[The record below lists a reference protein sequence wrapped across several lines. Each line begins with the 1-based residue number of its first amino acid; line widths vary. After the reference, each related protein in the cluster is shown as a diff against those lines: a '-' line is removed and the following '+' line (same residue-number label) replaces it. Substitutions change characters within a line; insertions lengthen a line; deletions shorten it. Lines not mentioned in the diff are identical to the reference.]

1 MPARPDGQ
9 AAFDSIARREY
20 SGLRFAEAETEMKR
34 LIIVWL
40 LSVAPVMSAMA
51 EGKLVFSLPDT
62 RGKIHTLS
70 QYAGK
75 WVVVNYWATSCPP
88 CIKEIPQLEAFHQ
101 RHKNHDAVVLGVD
114 FEDISLAW
122 LKDFMD
128 SMSMSYPV
136 LRSDPSQQVTPFGVI
151 LMLPTTFIITPA
163 GELVAHQ
170 AGAVTAADLEA
181 FIKRHNEAGKAN
193 APATKLNT
201 KIH

>member
-1 MPARPDGQ
+1 MRQ
-9 AAFDSIARREY
+9 
-20 SGLRFAEAETEMKR
+20 

-128 SMSMSYPV
+128 SMSMNYPV

-181 FIKRHNEAGKAN
+181 FIKRQNEAGKAN

>member
-1 MPARPDGQ
+1 
-9 AAFDSIARREY
+9 
-20 SGLRFAEAETEMKR
+20 MKR

-40 LSVAPVMSAMA
+40 LSVAPLLTAMA
-51 EGKLVFSLPDT
+51 EGKPVFSLPDT
-62 RGKIHTLS
+62 QGKVHTLS

-75 WVVVNYWATSCPP
+75 WVVINYWATSCPP
-88 CIKEIPQLEAFHQ
+88 CIKEIPQLTKFHEK
-101 RHKNHDAVVLGVD
+101 HKDGDAVVLGVD

-136 LRSDPSQQVTPFGVI
+136 LRSDPSQQVTPFGVVI
-151 LMLPTTFIITPA
+151 MLPTTFIISPA

-181 FIKRHNEAGKAN
+181 FIRRKTEAGKAN
-193 APATKLNT
+193 APPKKLST

>member
-1 MPARPDGQ
+1 
-9 AAFDSIARREY
+9 
-20 SGLRFAEAETEMKR
+20 MKR

-40 LSVAPVMSAMA
+40 LSVAPVMTAMA
-51 EGKLVFSLPDT
+51 EAKLVFSLPDT
-62 RGKIHTLS
+62 QGKVHTLS

-88 CIKEIPQLEAFHQ
+88 CIKEIPQLTKFHEK
-101 RHKNHDAVVLGVD
+101 HKDHDAVVLGVD
-114 FEDISLAW
+114 FEDISLDW

-151 LMLPTTFIITPA
+151 IMLPTTYIISPA

-181 FIKRHNEAGKAN
+181 FIKRQTEAGKAN
-193 APATKLNT
+193 ADATKPNT

>member
-1 MPARPDGQ
+1 MR
-9 AAFDSIARREY
+9 
-20 SGLRFAEAETEMKR
+20 R

-40 LSVAPVMSAMA
+40 LSVAPVMSALA
-51 EGKLVFSLPDT
+51 EGKLVFSLSDT

-114 FEDISLAW
+114 FEDISPAW

-136 LRSDPSQQVTPFGVI
+136 LRSDMSQQVTPFGVI
-151 LMLPTTFIITPA
+151 MMLPTTFVISPT
-163 GELVAHQ
+163 GELVARQ

-181 FIKRHNEAGKAN
+181 FIKRQNEAGKAN
-193 APATKLNT
+193 VPATKLNT

>member
-1 MPARPDGQ
+1 
-9 AAFDSIARREY
+9 
-20 SGLRFAEAETEMKR
+20 MKR

-40 LSVAPVMSAMA
+40 LFVAPVMVAMA
-51 EGKLVFSLPDT
+51 EAKLVFSLPDT
-62 RGKIHTLS
+62 RGNVHTLS

-114 FEDISLAW
+114 FENISPAW

-181 FIKRHNEAGKAN
+181 FIKRQNEAGKAN

>member
-1 MPARPDGQ
+1 
-9 AAFDSIARREY
+9 
-20 SGLRFAEAETEMKR
+20 MKR

-40 LSVAPVMSAMA
+40 LSVASVMTAMA
-51 EGKLVFSLPDT
+51 DGKIVFSLPDT
-62 RGKIHTLS
+62 QGKVHTLS

-88 CIKEIPQLEAFHQ
+88 CIKEIPQLMAFHEK
-101 RHKNHDAVVLGVD
+101 HKDHDAVVLGVD
-114 FEDISLAW
+114 FEDISLPW

-136 LRSDPSQQVTPFGVI
+136 LRADPSRQVTPFGVVI
-151 LMLPTTFIITPA
+151 GLPTTFIVSPA
-163 GELVAHQ
+163 GELLAHQ
-170 AGAVTAADLEA
+170 VGAVTAADLEA
-181 FIKRHNEAGKAN
+181 FIRRKTEAGKAN

>member
-1 MPARPDGQ
+1 
-9 AAFDSIARREY
+9 
-20 SGLRFAEAETEMKR
+20 MKR
-34 LIIVWL
+34 LLIVWL
-40 LSVAPVMSAMA
+40 LSVAPVMAAMA
-51 EGKLVFSLPDT
+51 EAKLVFSLPDT
-62 RGKIHTLS
+62 RGEIHTLS

-114 FEDISLAW
+114 FEDISPAW

-136 LRSDPSQQVTPFGVI
+136 LRSDMSQQVTPFGVI
-151 LMLPTTFIITPA
+151 MMLPTTFIISPA
-163 GELVAHQ
+163 GELVARQ

-181 FIKRHNEAGKAN
+181 FIKRQNEAGKAN

>member
-1 MPARPDGQ
+1 
-9 AAFDSIARREY
+9 
-20 SGLRFAEAETEMKR
+20 MKR

-40 LSVAPVMSAMA
+40 LCVAPVMAAMA
-51 EGKLVFSLPDT
+51 EGKPVFSLPDT

-136 LRSDPSQQVTPFGVI
+136 LRSDMSQQVTPFGVI
-151 LMLPTTFIITPA
+151 MMLPTTFIISPA
-163 GELVAHQ
+163 GELVARQ

-181 FIKRHNEAGKAN
+181 FIKRQNEAGKAN

>member
-1 MPARPDGQ
+1 MRQ
-9 AAFDSIARREY
+9 
-20 SGLRFAEAETEMKR
+20 

-40 LSVAPVMSAMA
+40 LSVAPLLTAMA
-51 EGKLVFSLPDT
+51 EGKIVFSLPDT
-62 RGKIHTLS
+62 RGKVHTLS

-101 RHKNHDAVVLGVD
+101 RHKDHDAVVLGVD
-114 FEDISLAW
+114 FEDISLTW

-136 LRSDPSQQVTPFGVI
+136 LRSDPSQRVTPFGAVI
-151 LMLPTTFIITPA
+151 VLPTTFIISPA
-163 GELVAHQ
+163 GELLAHQ

-181 FIKRHNEAGKAN
+181 FIKRKTEAGMAN

>member
-1 MPARPDGQ
+1 
-9 AAFDSIARREY
+9 
-20 SGLRFAEAETEMKR
+20 MKR

-62 RGKIHTLS
+62 QGKIHTLS

-151 LMLPTTFIITPA
+151 VMLPTTFIITPA

-181 FIKRHNEAGKAN
+181 FIKRQNEAGKAN

>member
-1 MPARPDGQ
+1 
-9 AAFDSIARREY
+9 
-20 SGLRFAEAETEMKR
+20 MKR
-34 LIIVWL
+34 LVIVWVL
-40 LSVAPVMSAMA
+40 FMTSAMTA
-51 EGKLVFSLPDT
+51 VADGKTAFSLPDT
-62 RGKIHTLS
+62 NGKTHTLS

-88 CIKEIPQLEAFHQ
+88 CIKEIPQLQTFHQ
-101 RHKNHDAVVLGVD
+101 RHKDHDAVVLGVD
-114 FEDISLAW
+114 FEDIPLAW

-151 LMLPTTFIITPA
+151 VMLPTTFIISPA

-181 FIKRHNEAGKAN
+181 FIKRKTESGKTDT
-193 APATKLNT
+193 PAK
-201 KIH
+201 KIHTRIH

>member
-1 MPARPDGQ
+1 
-9 AAFDSIARREY
+9 
-20 SGLRFAEAETEMKR
+20 MKR

-40 LSVAPVMSAMA
+40 LSVAPLMSAMA

-62 RGKIHTLS
+62 QDKIHTLS

-88 CIKEIPQLEAFHQ
+88 CIKEIPQLMKFHEK
-101 RHKNHDAVVLGVD
+101 HKDHDAVVLGVD
-114 FEDISLAW
+114 FEDISLSW

-151 LMLPTTFIITPA
+151 IILPTTFIISPA

-170 AGAVTAADLEA
+170 VGAVTAADLEA
-181 FIKRHNEAGKAN
+181 FIKRQTEAGKSN

>member
-1 MPARPDGQ
+1 
-9 AAFDSIARREY
+9 
-20 SGLRFAEAETEMKR
+20 MKR
-34 LIIVWL
+34 LIIAWL
-40 LSVAPVMSAMA
+40 LCVAPVMSAMA

-62 RGKIHTLS
+62 RGNIHTLS

-88 CIKEIPQLEAFHQ
+88 CIKEIPQLETFHQ
-101 RHKNHDAVVLGVD
+101 RHMNHDAVVLGVD

-128 SMSMSYPV
+128 SMSMNYPV
-136 LRSDPSQQVTPFGVI
+136 LRSDMSQQVTPFGVI
-151 LMLPTTFIITPA
+151 MMLPTTFIISPA
-163 GELVAHQ
+163 GELVAYQ

-181 FIKRHNEAGKAN
+181 FIKRQNEVSKTN
-193 APATKLNT
+193 TPATKLNT

>member
-1 MPARPDGQ
+1 
-9 AAFDSIARREY
+9 
-20 SGLRFAEAETEMKR
+20 MKR
-34 LIIVWL
+34 LLIVWL
-40 LSVAPVMSAMA
+40 LCLAPMMTAMA
-51 EGKLVFSLPDT
+51 AGKIVFSMPDT
-62 RGKIHTLS
+62 NGKFHALP

-88 CIKEIPQLEAFHQ
+88 CIKEIPQLQAFHQ
-101 RHKNHDAVVLGVD
+101 RHKDHDAVVLGVD
-114 FEDISLAW
+114 FEDISLTW
-122 LKDFMD
+122 LKDFMN

-151 LMLPTTFIITPA
+151 IMLPTTFIISPA

-181 FIKRHNEAGKAN
+181 FIKRYNEAGKAN

>member
-1 MPARPDGQ
+1 
-9 AAFDSIARREY
+9 
-20 SGLRFAEAETEMKR
+20 
-34 LIIVWL
+34 VWL
-40 LSVAPVMSAMA
+40 LFVAPVMVAMA
-51 EGKLVFSLPDT
+51 EAKLVFSLPDT
-62 RGKIHTLS
+62 RGNVHTLS

-114 FEDISLAW
+114 FENISPAW

-181 FIKRHNEAGKAN
+181 FIKRQNEAGKAN

>member
-1 MPARPDGQ
+1 
-9 AAFDSIARREY
+9 
-20 SGLRFAEAETEMKR
+20 MKR

-40 LSVAPVMSAMA
+40 LSVTPVMTAMA
-51 EGKLVFSLPDT
+51 EGKLVFSLSDT
-62 RGKIHTLS
+62 QGKAHTLS

-88 CIKEIPQLEAFHQ
+88 CIKEIPQLTKFHEK
-101 RHKNHDAVVLGVD
+101 HKDHDAVVLGVD

-151 LMLPTTFIITPA
+151 IMLPTTFIISPA

-181 FIKRHNEAGKAN
+181 FIKRQTEAGKTN
-193 APATKLNT
+193 APSTKLNT

>member
-1 MPARPDGQ
+1 
-9 AAFDSIARREY
+9 
-20 SGLRFAEAETEMKR
+20 MKR

-40 LSVAPVMSAMA
+40 LCVAPVMAAA
-51 EGKLVFSLPDT
+51 EGKPVFSLPDT

-101 RHKNHDAVVLGVD
+101 RHRNHDAVVLGVD
-114 FEDISLAW
+114 FEDISPAW

-136 LRSDPSQQVTPFGVI
+136 LPSNPSQQVTPFGVI
-151 LMLPTTFIITPA
+151 IMLPTTFIISPA
-163 GELVAHQ
+163 GELVAKQ
-170 AGAVTAADLEA
+170 GGAVTAADLEA
-181 FIKRHNEAGKAN
+181 FIKRQTEAGKAN

>member
-1 MPARPDGQ
+1 
-9 AAFDSIARREY
+9 
-20 SGLRFAEAETEMKR
+20 
-34 LIIVWL
+34 VWL
-40 LSVAPVMSAMA
+40 LSVAPVMSALA
-51 EGKLVFSLPDT
+51 EGKPVFSLSDT

-114 FEDISLAW
+114 FEDISPDW

-136 LRSDPSQQVTPFGVI
+136 LRSDMSQQVTPFGVI
-151 LMLPTTFIITPA
+151 MMLPTTFIISPA
-163 GELVAHQ
+163 GELVARQ

-181 FIKRHNEAGKAN
+181 FIKRQNEAGKAN
-193 APATKLNT
+193 DPATKLNT

>member
-1 MPARPDGQ
+1 MM
-9 AAFDSIARREY
+9 
-20 SGLRFAEAETEMKR
+20 T
-34 LIIVWL
+34 
-40 LSVAPVMSAMA
+40 AMA
-51 EGKLVFSLPDT
+51 AGKIVFSMPDT
-62 RGKIHTLS
+62 NGKFHTMP

-101 RHKNHDAVVLGVD
+101 RHKDHDAVVLGVD
-114 FEDISLAW
+114 FEDISLTW
-122 LKDFMD
+122 LKDFMN

-151 LMLPTTFIITPA
+151 IMLPTTFIISPA
-163 GELVAHQ
+163 GELVAQQ

-181 FIKRHNEAGKAN
+181 FIKRQTEAGKVN
-193 APATKLNT
+193 APATKLKT